1 MLITMYLHHSE
12 ENINVDN
19 DVGGIFTIVRKTI
32 ILIAMLMVPS
42 S

>member
-1 MLITMYLHHSE
+1 MYLHHSE